1 MILFERR
8 ACAILFNL
16 LRTRHDPR
24 PWLLP
29 ANICTSVPETFAAAE
44 QPFVLVDIEESS
56 LEIDG
61 NACVAK
67 IEESGCAGVLL
78 ARVYGSGGDRTP
90 LFERL
95 KNAQPDLFVIDDQ
108 CLCRPDV
115 DGEQLSMLADM
126 TLFSTGRA
134 KYVDLGEGGFAHVPS
149 TISYDRHLP
158 APEGTWDAHRERTIA
173 AREEADRHKQALN
186 AIYENALPGE
196 IQMPAALQ
204 QWRFN
209 ILIADSAAL
218 VTSIF
223 EAGLFASRHYAPL
236 GDGFPVACRLQ
247 ERVVNLFNDRYFDEE
262 RARRLVE
269 VILRHPA
276 AHD

>member
-1 MILFERR
+1 VILFEHR

-16 LRTRHDPR
+16 LRTRRDPR

-29 ANICTSVPETFAAAE
+29 ANICNSVPETFAAAA
-44 QPFVLVDIEESS
+44 QPFVLVDIEEPS
-56 LEIDG
+56 LEIDVS
-61 NACVAK
+61 ACVAK
-67 IEESGCAGVLL
+67 IEESSCAGVLL
-78 ARVYGSGGDRTP
+78 ARVYGSDGDRTP
-90 LFERL
+90 VFERL
-95 KNAQPDLFVIDDQ
+95 KHAQPDLFVIDDK
-108 CLCRPDV
+108 CLCPPDV
-115 DGEQLSMLADM
+115 DGEQLSALADM

-134 KYVDLGEGGFAHVPS
+134 KYVDLGEGGFAHVAS
-149 TISYDRHLP
+149 ISYDRHLP
-158 APEGTWDAHRERTIA
+158 APEATWEEHRQRIITARDDAN
-173 AREEADRHKQALN
+173 RHKQALN
-186 AIYENALPGE
+186 AIYENALPAE

-209 ILIADSAAL
+209 ILVRDSEAL
-218 VTSIF
+218 VASIF

-236 GDGFPVACRLQ
+236 GNGFPVARRLQ

-269 VILRHPA
+269 VILRHLA